1 MRLVCLL
8 ACLCVCVMG
17 IAPAQ
22 AAQAVPGTVAPT
34 PTEPTGFRY
43 DSGGRRDPFVSLLN
57 SGTDGDR
64 LAMGSR
70 PQGLAGLSASEV
82 ALKGTLNSRTG
93 FVALVQGADNR
104 TYIVRP
110 GDELLDGTIQT
121 ITEEAMVILQQVDD
135 PLSLQ
140 KERAVRKSLRQAEE
154 SK

>member
-1 MRLVCLL
+1 MRLVYLL
-8 ACLCVCVMG
+8 ACSCVCVTG

-22 AAQAVPGTVAPT
+22 AAQAVPGTVAPA

-57 SGTDGDR
+57 SGTAGDR
-64 LAMGSR
+64 LTMGSR

-110 GDELLDGTIQT
+110 GDKLLDGTIQT

-140 KERAVRKSLRQAEE
+140 KERAVRKSLR
-154 SK
+154 

>member
-1 MRLVCLL
+1 
-8 ACLCVCVMG
+8 
-17 IAPAQ
+17 
-22 AAQAVPGTVAPT
+22 
-34 PTEPTGFRY
+34 
-43 DSGGRRDPFVSLLN
+43 
-57 SGTDGDR
+57 
-64 LAMGSR
+64 MGSR

-110 GDELLDGTIQT
+110 GDKLLDGTIQT

-140 KERAVRKSLRQAEE
+140 KERAVRKSLR
-154 SK
+154 